1 MGQFLKDMQVGG
13 AERFIEQYSSNE
25 QQINAENRL
34 LSQGQLLQIN
44 SYDDNDAHVSGHE
57 EFQKSA
63 RYRGLDDSA
72 KRAFEQHTQDHRQML
87 QNTMQLAQPPL
98 PGLGPAQLPPGPQQG
113 GQNGN

>member
-1 MGQFLKDMQVGG
+1 
-13 AERFIEQYSSNE
+13 
-25 QQINAENRL
+25 
-34 LSQGQLLQIN
+34 LSQGSQLLQIN
-44 SYDDNDAHVSGHE
+44 SFDDNDAHVSGHE

-63 RYRGLDDSA
+63 RLPNGLDDSV

-98 PGLGPAQLPPGPQQG
+98 PGMGPAQLPPGPQQG